1 MPERNRAVEYDRVS
15 TLGQNIETQGRE
27 VLAFIE
33 RQGWTHVRSYRDV
46 GVSGSKASRPAL
58 DKLKKDGWNGEF
70 DIVVTWDISRLARS
84 TLHALDL
91 LQQFQK
97 MKIRI
102 VFVKQCFD
110 SDSPLGQAFFTLGA
124 MFAELERAILIE
136 RVRAGIARAKAEGK
150 RLGRPCVDANP
161 EDVKMLREQNLP
173 WPEIARR
180 LSISVSTAKR
190 LVRQALTQT
199 VTGV

>member
-1 MPERNRAVEYDRVS
+1 MTECLAVDYDRVS
-15 TLGQNIETQGRE
+15 TLGQNVETQRRE

-33 RQGWTHVRSYRDV
+33 KQGWSHKQSYCDV
-46 GVSGSKASRPAL
+46 GVSGAKATRPAL
-58 DKLKKDGWNGEF
+58 DKLKKDAWKGEF
-70 DIVVTWDISRLARS
+70 DIVVCWDISRLARS

-91 LQQFQK
+91 LQEFQK

-110 SDSPLGQAFFTLGA
+110 SDSALGRAFFTLGA

-161 EDVKMLREQNLP
+161 EAVRTLKEQNLP

-180 LSISVSTAKR
+180 LRVSVSTAKR
-190 LVRQALTQT
+190 RLRELTCQ
-199 VTGV
+199 VNGDA